1 MNPGRERAL
10 VRLRSYFEAEAR
22 LRQERDLEMR
32 RYGMPRD
39 QLEERLQLIERQL
52 MEREEQTVSAFESI
66 LDFPPD
72 HVEHL
77 ERLRDFHK
85 DGHDFEKSVFII
97 TKYPKANPA
106 DYDDKDRELICVIDA
121 VKDAVSAANGDF
133 TPRLASDRKYHDQ
146 LWPNV
151 ELYLMGCKRA
161 VAIVEDEY
169 YDELNPNVA
178 LEWGWMRALKRD
190 VMYLL
195 KSGFKQGR
203 ADTEGFLRTEFDW
216 HDPEAMIRPAII
228 DWLSG

>member
-1 MNPGRERAL
+1 MKPGRERAL
-10 VRLRSYFEAEAR
+10 LRLRSYFEAEAR
-22 LRQERDLEMR
+22 LRQEREQEMR
-32 RYGMPRD
+32 RYGMPLD

-52 MEREEQTVSAFESI
+52 KEREEQTANAFQTV

-77 ERLRDFHK
+77 ERLREFHK
-85 DGHDFEKSVFII
+85 NGQDFENSIFII
-97 TKYPKANPA
+97 TKYPAANPKEHTE
-106 DYDDKDRELICVIDA
+106 KDRELIRVIDS
-121 VKDAVSAANGDF
+121 VKESIVAADPKF
-133 TPRLASDRKYHDQ
+133 IPRLASDRKYHDQ

-169 YDELNPNVA
+169 KDELNPNVA

-216 HDPEAMIRPAII
+216 DSPEAMIRPAIMQ
-228 DWLSG
+228 WLKS